1 MNKFISK
8 IKNAFTSFV
17 NKIRNIKWKKVKT
30 YLFGNGLKDGALLM
44 LVYYALLIVIAFVFV
59 EPILEMFFTSFKSS
73 SDLVD
78 PEVVNLP
85 KDWMFLN
92 YKAAY
97 IALDYLTS
105 LLNSVWFSLLLSV
118 LQTIVSALTGY
129 ALARYKI
136 KGAKF
141 WWGLLI
147 ASFIIPAPMLILPR
161 QIIFNTIFTTFDI
174 KMVGTILPQLLL
186 TLFGQGVYSTILILI
201 CYNFF
206 KQIPYDLDEA
216 SIMDG
221 ASSIQTFYHIIF
233 KLSVPII
240 ITVFLFSFVWN
251 WNDTLS
257 MRYYLAD
264 GLQILPNQLDSID
277 NLLGGIANGPADKTN
292 EAKRMAGTLISIIPL
307 LIMYAFLQKQFVEG
321 IEQTGLTGQ

>member
-1 MNKFISK
+1 MKNFITKVKDSCFRFFKK
-8 IKNAFTSFV
+8 IKNINWT
-17 NKIRNIKWKKVKT
+17 KVKT
-30 YLFGNGLKDGALLM
+30 YLFGNGLKDGVLPLL
-44 LVYYALLIVIAFVFV
+44 VCYALLIVIAFVFI
-59 EPILEMFFTSFKSS
+59 EPILDMFFTSFKSS
-73 SDLVD
+73 KDLID
-78 PEVVNLP
+78 PEVIVLP
-85 KDWMFLN
+85 KKWEFSN

-97 IALDYLTS
+97 VALDYLTT
-105 LLNSVWFSLLLSV
+105 LFNSIWFSLLLAV
-118 LQTIVSALTGY
+118 IQTIVSALAGY

-147 ASFIIPAPMLILPR
+147 AAFIIPAPMLILPR
-161 QIIFNTIFTTFDI
+161 RIIFQTIFETFKIKLIGTLIPQII
-174 KMVGTILPQLLL
+174 L
-186 TLFGQGVYSTILILI
+186 TLLGQGVYSTILVLI
-201 CYNFF
+201 CYSFF

-221 ASSIQTFYHIIF
+221 ASPFQTFYHVIL

-257 MRYYLAD
+257 QQYYLF
-264 GLQILPNQLDSID
+264 GSLKILPDQLAAID
-277 NLLGGIANGPADKTN
+277 NLLGGAGQGPSEMVN

-307 LIMYAFLQKQFVEG
+307 LILYSVLQRQFVEG